1 MSELVTVIMPAFNVE
16 KYIKEAI
23 KSVLDQSYNNFEL
36 IVIDDCSS
44 DSTYELVK
52 ALEACDSRI
61 KGVQLKENSGAAVAR
76 NKGVELASG
85 RYIAFLDSDD
95 IWLPHKLETQVAFM
109 VDNGYPFTFSAYE
122 RVSEKGQMLGNVG
135 VPDKVHYRQLLK
147 TCLIGCLTAM
157 YDTQQLGKVYFPLIS
172 KRQDFGLWLQLLKRT
187 EYAYG
192 IDQVLAQ
199 YRVRTDSI
207 SANKASAAS
216 YTWKLYRDVE
226 QLNLVES
233 SYYFSHYAVR
243 GVLRQKFPHLA
254 RRLGVLH

>member
-1 MSELVTVIMPAFNVE
+1 MIIVDDFSTDTSLTLVQEL
-16 KYIKEAI
+16 
-23 KSVLDQSYNNFEL
+23 SR
-36 IVIDDCSS
+36 S
-44 DSTYELVK
+44 DK
-52 ALEACDSRI
+52 RI
-61 KGVQLKENSGAAVAR
+61 KIIKLTRNSGAAVSR
-76 NKGVELASG
+76 NKAIEAAVG

-95 IWLPHKLETQVAFM
+95 IWFSNKIETQINFM
-109 VDNGYPFTFSAYE
+109 RDNNIPFCFSAYE
-122 RVSEKGQMLGNVG
+122 KISETGVPLGKVG
-135 VPDKVHYRQLLK
+135 VPFKVGYRQLLK
-147 TCLIGCLTAM
+147 TCVIGCLTAV
-157 YDTQQLGKVYFPLIS
+157 YDTDHFGKVYMPQIR
-172 KRQDFGLWLQLLKRT
+172 KRQDFGLWLKLLRHT
-187 EYAYG
+187 DFAYG
-192 IDQVLAQ
+192 IQQVLAQ